1 MSSFINSQLLI
12 LKSVGLT
19 RYLKKYP
26 HWFKKKLN
34 NLFLNLSKDIK
45 WDTGIYKHKYK
56 KSPLSGKWFGSSKL
70 SNLEYV
76 LPIETKDKI
85 FTKASLAKDLKFFIN
100 NELIDYNKFPCNSR
114 LDIDPRSGNKWPS
127 TSIYSNIDNSIGDVR
142 YPWEV
147 GRLHQLVWF
156 GQQWRVSGDSSWKF
170 LGLKHID
177 KVMSENPLYYG
188 IHSRDGLQ
196 IAIRLFSIIAFAD
209 LCHESDISFHEHIT
223 ASVIANSKMLKAQ
236 LPSDSEVTNN
246 HAIGE
251 YAALILSGIYL
262 NDSKLIHFSSKNL
275 KKELDRQIYDD
286 GISYEGTIPY
296 LRSNLDFLTLLYKA
310 FIGSETDSPKYL
322 SFYINKVA
330 NSLSGLIDK
339 QGFIPPIGD
348 GDDGRVIKFDNEEY
362 LCVNESL
369 QLASILMKKVYATQ
383 PSNFSFA
390 YWVAGLDSLTVKE
403 NKKLSLFK
411 DSGLL
416 HYNNKKLD
424 LWLDCGPTGMG
435 INGLGGHGHNDTTSF
450 VVHYDNKGIF
460 HDPGWYT
467 YHYDSELRNFFRST
481 KNHNTITIN
490 DEEQARFNST
500 FEIFNDCKPSILK
513 LRVNDKLISIQCG
526 HTGYTR
532 LNKNISYIRHIH
544 IIESKEINIIIT
556 DKVISSMPINVRNYL
571 GSDLQWNKDKDQ
583 NIYNSGLFKLIFED
597 FNYKIDLGKNL
608 YSRKNLSLKEGV
620 SFKWIL
626 NKKKL
631 NKKRYVYRSRFRL
644 VLNKL

>member
-1 MSSFINSQLLI
+1 MRSFINSQLLI
-12 LKSVGLT
+12 LKTVGLT
-19 RYLKKYP
+19 RYSKKYP
-26 HWFKKKLN
+26 YWVKKKLN
-34 NLFLNLSKDIK
+34 NLFLKISTDIK
-45 WDTGIYKHKYK
+45 WDAGLYKYK
-56 KSPLSGKWFGSSKL
+56 LKKSSLSGKWFGSSKL
-70 SNLEYV
+70 RNLENF
-76 LPIETKDKI
+76 LPSETMDNI
-85 FTKASLAKDLKFFIN
+85 STKASLAKDLKFFIN
-100 NELIDYNKFPCNSR
+100 NELIDYNKSPCNSR
-114 LDIDPRSGNKWPS
+114 LDIDPKSGNKWPL
-127 TSIYSNIDNSIGDVR
+127 TSIYSNIDNSLGDIR

-156 GQQWRVSGDSSWKF
+156 GQQWKISGDCSWKH
-170 LGLKHID
+170 LGLEHID
-177 KVMSENPLYYG
+177 KLMSENPLYYG

-209 LCHESDISFHEHIT
+209 LCHESDMSFHEHVT

-236 LPSDSEVTNN
+236 LSPDSEVTNN

-251 YAALILSGIYL
+251 YAAIMLSGIYL
-262 NDSKLIHFSSKNL
+262 NDSKMIQFSSKNL

-296 LRSNLDFLTLLYKA
+296 LRFNLDFLTLLYKA
-310 FIGSETDSPKYL
+310 FKAVETNPPKYL
-322 SFYINKVA
+322 SFYINKIA

-348 GDDGRVIKFDNEEY
+348 GDDGRVIKFDNEDY

-390 YWVAGLDSLTVKE
+390 YWISGFDSINIKE

-416 HYNNKKLD
+416 HYNNNKID

-467 YHYDSELRNFFRST
+467 YHSDSELRNFFRST
-481 KNHNTITIN
+481 KNHNTITID
-490 DEEQARFNST
+490 DEEQARFKST
-500 FEIFNDCKPSILK
+500 FEIFNDCKPSNLK
-513 LRVNDKLISIQCG
+513 VKINDNLISIQCG
-526 HTGYTR
+526 HTGYLR
-532 LNKNISYIRHIH
+532 LNKDISYIRHIH
-544 IIESKEINIIIT
+544 IIESNEINIVVT
-556 DKVISSMPINVRNYL
+556 DKVISSIPINVRNNL
-571 GSDLQWNKDKDQ
+571 GSDLKWNKDKHK
-583 NIYNSGLFKLIFED
+583 NTYNSGLFKIIFEHLSC
-597 FNYKIDLGKNL
+597 KIDLERNL

-620 SFKWIL
+620 SFKWLL

-631 NKKRYVYRSRFRL
+631 NKERYVYRSRFRL
-644 VLNKL
+644 VLNK